1 MDSLKWIAG
10 GGVILLLIYFLTP
23 SDNLWPALF
32 ISLFAGLAVTVVYY
46 FTTVKSREIPVL
58 VPALLIVLFIS
69 TFVVSYTL
77 YERSQF
83 QSELL
88 TEIRSTIEVGIM
100 TSELGTM
107 SLDVLNHEGSYAEA
121 IQELYGVDAE
131 SGVEIR
137 PVDDVGTFRIIVS
150 EIGEDEVVLSAIS
163 DWVRGRDAG
172 FKNLDGESG
181 KVQTM
186 ITINQTGAV
195 YERQN

>member
-1 MDSLKWIAG
+1 MDSLKWIVG
-10 GGVILLLIYFLTP
+10 GGVVFLLIYLLTP

-32 ISLFAGLAVTVVYY
+32 FSLFAGLAITAIYY
-46 FTTVKSREIPVL
+46 FMTVKSREIPV
-58 VPALLIVLFIS
+58 VATTLLIVLFIS
-69 TFVVSYTL
+69 AFVVSYTL

-100 TSELGTM
+100 TSELSTI
-107 SLDVLNHEGSYAEA
+107 SLEVMKHEGSFTEA
-121 IQELYGVDAE
+121 IKELYGEDTE

-137 PVDDVGTFRIIVS
+137 PFDDGTFRVVVT
-150 EIGEDEVVLSAIS
+150 EIGEDVVVLSAIS
-163 DWVRGRDAG
+163 DWVRGRDAD
-172 FKNLDGESG
+172 FQNLDGESG

-186 ITINQTGAV
+186 ITINQAGAF

>member
-1 MDSLKWIAG
+1 MDTFKWIAG
-10 GGVILLLIYFLTP
+10 GGVIFLLIYFLTP
-23 SDNLWPALF
+23 SDSLWPALF
-32 ISLFAGLAVTVVYY
+32 FSLFAGLAVTAVYY
-46 FTTVKSREIPVL
+46 FMTVKYREIPAV

-88 TEIRSTIEVGIM
+88 TEIRSTIEEGIM
-100 TSELGTM
+100 TSELSTI
-107 SLDVLNHEGSYAEA
+107 SLEVLKHEGSYVEA
-121 IQELYGVDAE
+121 IQELYGEDAE

-137 PVDDVGTFRIIVS
+137 SVDDIGTFRIIVT
-150 EIGEDEVVLSAIS
+150 EMGEDEVVLSAIS

-172 FKNLDGESG
+172 FRNLDGESG

-186 ITINQTGAV
+186 IIINQTGAV